1 MAIRLRTWIW
11 IVVSIL
17 VICVLGLIAMAGAGA
32 YYFAKHIKTTE
43 ASPAVAE
50 RSFDEVKRLFGDQK
64 PLLELDEHGN
74 VARSNTLN
82 RPRVD
87 NAATPDAIHILAY
100 DPDDARVVSVKIP
113 FWLLRLKGLDSNIT
127 FNDSDK
133 ISLEELKITVEDLE
147 KMGPSLLVDHKSPR
161 GDRVLVWSQ

>member
-1 MAIRLRTWIW
+1 MAWRLRTWIW

-17 VICVLGLIAMAGAGA
+17 VVCVLGLIAMAGAGA
-32 YYFAKHIKTTE
+32 YYFAKHIKTSE

-50 RSFDEVKRLFGDQK
+50 RSFEEAKRLFADQK

-74 VARSNTLN
+74 VARSNTVN
-82 RPRVD
+82 RPRVA
-87 NAATPDAIHILAY
+87 NASVPEAIHVLAY
-100 DPDDARVVSVKIP
+100 DPDEARVVRIKIP
-113 FWLLRLKGLDSNIT
+113 FWLLRLNADSNIT
-127 FNDSDK
+127 FNDNEK

-147 KMGPSLLVDHKSPR
+147 KMGPSLLVDHKSTR